1 METYCILSAVFI
13 VLYILIQNLINEFMA
28 FRQQNLNE
36 ILNQQHKY
44 YRF

>member
-1 METYCILSAVFI
+1 MHRRGIPLT
-13 VLYILIQNLINEFMA
+13 IQNLVNEFMA